1 MTPSKPQSQSS
12 SQSPSIPD
20 WPDGLTLSFDGAVA
34 QVTLDRGDGRN
45 ALSAEV
51 MEGLRDMARYLKTD
65 INHHVVLLTGAPVFS
80 AGADLK
86 DPNMRTD
93 HLPAME
99 QRQKLLLGPDMCAAW
114 EALEQVTICAIEGYC
129 LGGGLAIALSCD
141 WRVCAD
147 NALLSLPEVPLGI
160 NMSWQANPRITA
172 LVGPA
177 RAKQLVILGENL
189 PPARALD
196 WGLIDEVT
204 APGEALS
211 AARRL
216 AEKTAALPPLPVRM
230 SKQAINAHAHALN
243 YASSFMDREQYA
255 LLTGSEENKAAIR
268 AFFDRKKSS

>member
-1 MTPSKPQSQSS
+1 MTQSDTKLAETETSM
-12 SQSPSIPD
+12 PD
-20 WPDGLTLSFDGAVA
+20 LPDGLHLSFDGAIA
-34 QVTLDRGDGRN
+34 EVTLERGDGRN
-45 ALSAEV
+45 PLSATI
-51 MEGLRDMARYLKTD
+51 MEGLRDVARWLKTD
-65 INHHVVLLTGAPVFS
+65 IDHHVVLLTGAPVFS

-86 DPNMRTD
+86 DPAMRTD
-93 HLPAME
+93 HLPRME

-189 PPARALD
+189 DPMRALD
-196 WGLIDEVT
+196 WGLVDEVT
-204 APGEALS
+204 APGEALA

-216 AEKTAALPPLPVRM
+216 AAKTAALPPLPVRM

-243 YASSFMDREQYA
+243 YASSYMDREQYA
-255 LLTGSEENKAAIR
+255 LLTGSDENKAAIR
-268 AFFDRKKSS
+268 AFFDRKKTS